1 MKLEDRNKVSR
12 SFRLEPH
19 IDEKLLKLTNML
31 GVSIHAYI
39 VTELGKAI
47 NRDYLAFQ
55 LQDTQ
60 RDALEQ
66 MVKMFGSSVSHGA
79 SDSEQ

>member
-19 IDEKLLKLTNML
+19 VDEKLLKLTQML

-39 VTELGKAI
+39 VTEIGKAI

-60 RDALEQ
+60 KDALDQ
-66 MVKMFGSSVSHGA
+66 MVKLFGSVVQENP
-79 SDSEQ
+79 DSEQ

>member
-19 IDEKLLKLTNML
+19 VDEKLLKLTQML

-60 RDALEQ
+60 KDALDQ
-66 MVKMFGSSVSHGA
+66 MVKLFGSVVQENQ
-79 SDSEQ
+79 DSEQ

>member
-19 IDEKLLKLTNML
+19 VDEKLLKLTQML

-39 VTELGKAI
+39 VTEIGKAI

-60 RDALEQ
+60 KDALDQ
-66 MVKMFGSSVSHGA
+66 MVKLFGSVV
-79 SDSEQ
+79 Q

>member
-1 MKLEDRNKVSR
+1 MKLEERNKVSR

-19 IDEKLLKLTNML
+19 VDEKLLKLTNML

-55 LQDTQ
+55 LHDSQK
-60 RDALEQ
+60 DALDQ
-66 MVKMFGSSVSHGA
+66 MVKMFSSSVQNDN
-79 SDSEQ
+79 SDSGQ

>member
-1 MKLEDRNKVSR
+1 MKLEERNKVSR

-19 IDEKLLKLTNML
+19 VDEKLLKLTNML

>member
-1 MKLEDRNKVSR
+1 
-12 SFRLEPH
+12 
-19 IDEKLLKLTNML
+19 EKLLKLTQML

-39 VTELGKAI
+39 VTEIGKAI

-60 RDALEQ
+60 KDALDQ
-66 MVKMFGSSVSHGA
+66 MVKLFGSVVQENP
-79 SDSEQ
+79 DSEQ

>member
-19 IDEKLLKLTNML
+19 VDEKLLKLTNML

>member
-19 IDEKLLKLTNML
+19 VDEKLLKLTQML

-60 RDALEQ
+60 KDALDQ

>member
-19 IDEKLLKLTNML
+19 VDEKLLKLTQML

-60 RDALEQ
+60 KDALDQ
-66 MVKMFGSSVSHGA
+66 MVKLFGSAVQENQ
-79 SDSEQ
+79 DSEQ

>member
-19 IDEKLLKLTNML
+19 VDEKLLKLTQML

-39 VTELGKAI
+39 VTEIGKAI
-47 NRDYLAFQ
+47 SRDYLAFQ

-60 RDALEQ
+60 KDALDQ
-66 MVKMFGSSVSHGA
+66 MVKLFGSVVQENP
-79 SDSEQ
+79 DSEQ

>member
-19 IDEKLLKLTNML
+19 VDEKLLKLTQML

-39 VTELGKAI
+39 VTEIGKAI

-60 RDALEQ
+60 KDALDQ
-66 MVKMFGSSVSHGA
+66 MVKLFGSAVVHEN

>member
-19 IDEKLLKLTNML
+19 VDDKLLKLTKML

-55 LQDTQ
+55 LQDSQ
-60 RDALEQ
+60 KDALDQ
-66 MVKMFGSSVSHGA
+66 MVKLFGSAVQEDE
-79 SDSEQ
+79 DSEQ